1 MTSVLHITNRA
12 PAGKAVE
19 GLAAGGHF
27 DPGQSSKHLVPR
39 GMEHLRDPPVHHI
52 DEKGRAGRVSI
63 TARLKTEDLAGR
75 SIMIH
80 AGGNEPAD
88 QPA

>member
-12 PAGKAVE
+12 PAGKPVA
-19 GLAAGGHF
+19 GLAAGSHF
-27 DPGQSSKHLVPR
+27 DPGQSSKHLGPR
-39 GMEHLRDPPVHHI
+39 GMEHLRDPPVHYF

-63 TARLKTEDLAGR
+63 TARLETKDLAGR

-80 AGGNEPAD
+80 AGGDNPAD
-88 QPA
+88 RPA